1 MQARAV
7 VFGMLHH
14 RWSLVVD
21 PPLEAETIS
30 LSVKYDKAAPVSSSD
45 VQRYNLT
52 RERTDLLNILR
63 INYLPRV
70 AVH

>member
-14 RWSLVVD
+14 RWSLVDD
-21 PPLEAETIS
+21 PPLEAAIIN
-30 LSVKYDKAAPVSSSD
+30 LSVKYDKAAPVFSSD
-45 VQRYNLT
+45 VQRYYLT
-52 RERTDLLNILR
+52 RGGTDLLNILR
-63 INYLPRV
+63 IDYLTRV